1 MSDFVARLSRPEAGN
16 KYYIRACSGGYS
28 KAIKGKPT
36 DRDCDV
42 LHNCVG
48 YAVGRFHEIANRP
61 QFDLIDC
68 VNAENIFSNAEM
80 HGLKTGDTPKL
91 GALIVWRKGNTL
103 SGSDGAGHV
112 AVVEKINP
120 DGSII
125 TSESGYNC
133 NNAFWTTKRYKPYSN
148 GSGYSLLGFVYQ
160 PERGEIMYKG
170 IDVSIHQG
178 AIDWNKVNAAGIQFA
193 ILRAGYGKVISQKDS
208 CFEANYSGAKAAGIP
223 VGAYWYSYAKT
234 PEEARLEAD
243 ICLKV
248 LKDKQFEYPIFYDV
262 EEQTILSLGKEK
274 VSSIIRAFLEEVE
287 KAGYWVGLYMSAS
300 PLKIYVSDT
309 ILQRYAIWVAQ
320 WSDKLTYSGS
330 YGIWQYSKKGT
341 VAGINGNVDLDYCYV
356 DYPTKIKEKGL
367 NGYGEQH
374 KPSESTPSKKTINV
388 EMKID
393 GTDYVGA
400 LTEK

>member
-16 KYYIRACSGGYS
+16 KYYIRVSSGGYS
-28 KAIKGKPT
+28 TAIKGKPT
-36 DRDCDV
+36 DKDCDV

-68 VNAENIFSNAEM
+68 VNAENIFSNAKM

-91 GALIVWRKGNTL
+91 GALIVWRKGDTL

-170 IDVSIHQG
+170 INVSAHQNR
-178 AIDWNKVNAAGIQFA
+178 IDWGKVKTDFA
-193 ILRAGYGKVISQKDS
+193 ILRAGYGKLETQKDKQ
-208 CFEANYSGAKAAGIP
+208 FENNYAGAKAAGIP

-330 YGIWQYSKKGT
+330 YGIWQYSEKGT
-341 VAGINGNVDLDYCYV
+341 VSGINGNVDLDYCNV
-356 DYPTKIKEKGL
+356 DYPAKIKEKGL
-367 NGYGEQH
+367 NGYGKPPEQP
-374 KPSESTPSKKTINV
+374 KESIYTEVSING
-388 EMKID
+388 KIYK
-393 GTDYVGA
+393 GT
-400 LTEK
+400 LTTE